1 MKGPEFVEVLRTALL
16 SVSGYQTLP
25 AGTFPTL
32 PTLEATEFGQQH
44 IITTFFLDLPPPA
57 LLMNQGGFGPAVTL
71 HVILPEGY
79 SYWQPETGTA
89 LYLGGVQKIE
99 QLPEVYRQIIEAHT
113 LRLAVRTGDI
123 YSPAHINRYLHLLAR
138 VASNEWLLNNNPN
151 LVEERAVALKVERY
165 LNRFCESELSAY
177 YHSRGR
183 ALRKW
188 IEQATYEKNWVEKA
202 EDIISTTAP
211 DWVGIDDTKTLE
223 LHSAEPVP
231 AILDG
236 RQCIVVLFYK
246 TFEEQAQP
254 LKPMHPHPPF
264 AGCYISYPD
273 MEVRWRRFNQDDYIG
288 SFYLP
293 HDELDKL
300 TQPSQDQVE
309 EKRRT
314 YRQMISVLLERKW
327 LLTSYPA
334 TSEEIAAAKVL
345 RECIQVLSTPTT
357 VASHAHIACQLWGWI
372 RRVER
377 GSK

>member
-1 MKGPEFVEVLRTALL
+1 MKGPELVEVLHTALL
-16 SVSGYQTLP
+16 SVPGYQELP

-44 IITTFFLDLPPPA
+44 VITTFFLDLPPPA
-57 LLMNQGGFGPAVTL
+57 LLMTQGGFGPAVTL

-89 LYLGGVQKIE
+89 HYLGGVQKVE
-99 QLPEVYRQIIEAHT
+99 QLPEVHRQIVEAHT
-113 LRLAVRTGDI
+113 LQLAARTGDT
-123 YSPAHINRYLHLLAR
+123 YSPAHINRYLHLMAR

-165 LNRFCESELSAY
+165 LNRFCEPKLSAY

-188 IEQATYEKNWVEKA
+188 IEQTTYEKNWVEKA

-211 DWVGIDDTKTLE
+211 DWVGIDDAKTLE
-223 LHSAEPVP
+223 LHAAEPIP
-231 AILDG
+231 AVLDG
-236 RQCIVVLFYK
+236 RQCIIVLFYK
-246 TFEEQAQP
+246 IFKEQAQA
-254 LKPMHPHPPF
+254 LKLMHPHLPF

-273 MEVRWRRFNQDDYIG
+273 MEVRWRRFNQDDRIS

-300 TQPSQDQVE
+300 AQPSQDQME

-314 YRQMISVLLERKW
+314 YRQKISLLLERKW
-327 LLTSYPA
+327 LLTGYPA
-334 TSEEIAAAKVL
+334 TNEEIATATVL
-345 RECIQVLSTPTT
+345 RECIQVLSQPNTA
-357 VASHAHIACQLWGWI
+357 ASYEHTAFQLWGWMQ
-372 RRVER
+372 RVER
-377 GSK
+377 SSK